1 MNKLLSFF
9 VILLIGFVAGYYTRP
24 QADIIVKTEYKTDT
38 VRIVEPQEILIDTF
52 IREVVV
58 PKTIVKIDTLCTTDS
73 VIVYLPF
80 ERKIYED
87 STYRAVVSGYKPVL
101 EKFDIYCNE
110 TVIYKEKVAPLVSP
124 YVVGGIGLNGD
135 ISIGG
140 GLFVRDKDGFGVEY
154 GNRGL
159 QLKYTHKF

>member
-9 VILLIGFVAGYYTRP
+9 VILLIGFVVGYFARP
-24 QADIIVKTEYKTDT
+24 QADTIVKTEYKTDT
-38 VRIVEPQEILIDTF
+38 IRIVEPQEVLIDTF
-52 IREVVV
+52 IREVIV
-58 PKTIVKIDTLCTTDS
+58 PKTIVKIDTLRTTDS

-80 ERKIYED
+80 ERKVYED
-87 STYRAVVSGYKPVL
+87 STYRAVVSGYNPIL
-101 EKFDIYCNE
+101 EDFDIYCKE
-110 TVIYKEKVAPLVSP
+110 TIIYKEKVAPLLSP

-135 ISIGG
+135 ISVGG
-140 GLFVRDKDGFGVEY
+140 GLFVRDKDAIGVEY

>member
-9 VILLIGFVAGYYTRP
+9 VILLIGFVVGFYARP

-38 VRIVEPQEILIDTF
+38 IRIVEPQEILIDTF

-80 ERKIYED
+80 ERKVYED
-87 STYRAVVSGYKPVL
+87 SLYRAVVSGYKPVL
-101 EKFDIYCNE
+101 EEFDVYCEE
-110 TVIYKEKVAPLVSP
+110 TIIYKEKVAPLFSP

-140 GLFVRDKDGFGVEY
+140 GLFVRDKDGIGVEY

-159 QLKYTHKF
+159 QIKYTHKF

>member
-1 MNKLLSFF
+1 MKKSLSFF
-9 VILLIGFVAGYYTRP
+9 VILLIGFVVGYYTRP
-24 QADIIVKTEYKTDT
+24 QADIVVKTEYKTDT
-38 VRIVEPQEILIDTF
+38 VRIAEPQEVLIDTF

-58 PKTIVKIDTLCTTDS
+58 PKTIVKIDTLYTTDS

-80 ERKIYED
+80 ERKVYED
-87 STYRAVVSGYKPVL
+87 SLYRAVVSGYKPVL
-101 EKFDIYCNE
+101 EELEVYSEE
-110 TVIYKEKVAPLVSP
+110 TIIYKEKVAPLFSP
-124 YVVGGIGLNGD
+124 YVTGGIGLNGD

-159 QLKYTHKF
+159 QIKYTHKF

>member
-1 MNKLLSFF
+1 MNKLLSFVLF
-9 VILLIGFVAGYYTRP
+9 VGIGFVVGFYARP

-38 VRIVEPQEILIDTF
+38 IRIVEPQEVLVDTF

-80 ERKIYED
+80 ERKVYED
-87 STYRAVVSGYKPVL
+87 SLYRAVVSGYKPVL
-101 EKFDIYCNE
+101 EEFEVYSEE
-110 TVIYKEKVAPLVSP
+110 TIIYKEKVAPLFSP
-124 YVVGGIGLNGD
+124 YVVGGIGFNGD

-140 GLFVRDKDGFGVEY
+140 GLFVRDKDGIGVEY

-159 QLKYTHKF
+159 QIKYTHKF

>member
-9 VILLIGFVAGYYTRP
+9 VLLLIGFVAGYYTRP

-38 VRIVEPQEILIDTF
+38 IRIVEPQEILIDTF

-58 PKTIVKIDTLCTTDS
+58 PKTIVKIDTLCATDS

-80 ERKIYED
+80 ERKVYED
-87 STYRAVVSGYKPVL
+87 SLYRAVVSGYKPVL
-101 EKFDIYCNE
+101 EEFDIYREE
-110 TVIYKEKVAPLVSP
+110 TIIYKEKIAPLVSP

-140 GLFVRDKDGFGVEY
+140 GLFVRDKDGIGVEY

>member
-1 MNKLLSFF
+1 MNKSLFFF

-38 VRIVEPQEILIDTF
+38 IRIVEPQEFLIDTF

-80 ERKIYED
+80 
-87 STYRAVVSGYKPVL
+87 
-101 EKFDIYCNE
+101 
-110 TVIYKEKVAPLVSP
+110 
-124 YVVGGIGLNGD
+124 
-135 ISIGG
+135 
-140 GLFVRDKDGFGVEY
+140 
-154 GNRGL
+154 
-159 QLKYTHKF
+159 